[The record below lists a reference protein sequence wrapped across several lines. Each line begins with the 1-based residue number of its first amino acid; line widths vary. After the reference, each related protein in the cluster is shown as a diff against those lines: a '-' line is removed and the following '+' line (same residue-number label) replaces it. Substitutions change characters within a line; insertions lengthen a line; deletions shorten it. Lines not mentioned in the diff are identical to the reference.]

1 MGVFDIIGPV
11 MIGPS
16 SSHTAGAARL
26 GRLVR
31 YLLGEKPVRVVLT
44 FYGSFAQTYR
54 GHGTDRACVAGLLGW
69 APDDPR
75 LREALELA
83 SSEGLEVTITTSDE
97 DAMHPNTARFE
108 VTGESGAQHEY
119 VGISTGGGRIRL
131 LEIDKHSVDLDGAS
145 DTLVTVHHDRPGIV
159 AFVSR
164 ILADAGVNISA
175 MRLYRK
181 ERHQAAQMFIE
192 TDTPVGDELLA
203 HIGENEAIDSVRV
216 FPPV

>member
-1 MGVFDIIGPV
+1 MGVFEIIGPV

-31 YLLGEKPVRVVLT
+31 HLLGERPVRVVLT
-44 FYGSFAQTYR
+44 IYGSFAQTYR

-69 APDDPR
+69 APDDAR
-75 LREALELA
+75 LRDALEKAPTL
-83 SSEGLEVTITTSDE
+83 GLDVTIETSDE
-97 DAMHPNTARFE
+97 DAMHPNTAKFL
-108 VTGESGAQHEY
+108 VTGESGGRHEY

-131 LEIDKHSVDLDGAS
+131 LEIDKHSVDLDGTS

-164 ILADAGVNISA
+164 ILADAKINISA

-181 ERHQAAQMFIE
+181 ERHQAAMMFIE
-192 TDTPVGDELLA
+192 TDTPVPESLCRE
-203 HIGENEAIDSVRV
+203 IGANEAIDSVRV